1 MQANAMETTHPPTP
15 LPHYSRYQLF
25 VSVAILLAFITGA
38 EILAIWLPW
47 VHWFLIAVLVVLSLV
62 KFSYVIFVFM
72 HLRWDRL
79 LCTLLFVMGL
89 LLAGGTG
96 WALLRLFAADDSL
109 PLTSQTEPPPAPAL
123 TPPQ

>member
-1 MQANAMETTHPPTP
+1 METTHPPVP
-15 LPHYSRYQLF
+15 LPQYSRYQLF

-47 VHWFLIAVLVVLSLV
+47 VHWFLIAALVVLSVV

-96 WALLRLFAADDSL
+96 WALIRLFAAEASV
-109 PLTSQTEPPPAPAL
+109 PLTSQPEPALAVAPAV
-123 TPPQ
+123 PK